1 MLLINIDHSPLTLAM
16 LKQVIDGPVKLKVT
30 EAVWQDVRKS
40 RAVVMDVIA
49 KEKTVYGINTGF
61 GILAKRSISHH
72 QLETLQKN
80 IILSHA
86 AGVGD
91 YLDDATVRLIL
102 VLKLKALLRGYSGI
116 SEKVVNALTALVNHE
131 VYPCI
136 RAQGS
141 VGASGDLAPLS
152 YIGAV
157 LLGEGKVRIGGK
169 VLPAGEGLKQLG
181 LEPIALGAKEGLALN
196 NGTQVSTAICLK
208 NYFALED
215 LLLVSMACGALAL
228 DAAGGGG

>member
-1 MLLINIDHSPLTLAM
+1 
-16 LKQVIDGPVKLKVT
+16 
-30 EAVWQDVRKS
+30 
-40 RAVVMDVIA
+40 
-49 KEKTVYGINTGF
+49 
-61 GILAKRSISHH
+61 
-72 QLETLQKN
+72 
-80 IILSHA
+80 
-86 AGVGD
+86 
-91 YLDDATVRLIL
+91 
-102 VLKLKALLRGYSGI
+102 
-116 SEKVVNALTALVNHE
+116 
-131 VYPCI
+131 CI

-228 DAAGGGG
+228 DAAGGADSPLDERIHQARGQQGQIDVAEYYRQLLTGSALLELQRRQ